1 MFQLKNFL
9 NKQSFTLNRNI
20 LKKTSINFHKFNHQ
34 SLKTFSEKSKTSSQ
48 LTIKSGFQKFISAIR
63 KQILKRIVIFR
74 VLFYGSI
81 VLVVFT
87 VLRYSNNMNFAKNVT
102 PVFFLKNISDINTF
116 YNVAGVIKPGSINF
130 LKGTDEMNFVL
141 TDYEHE
147 LKIYHKG
154 VIPQNFLEGNTCVA
168 TGSITD
174 VDRPFIFMSTKLMT
188 DHSYNSDKWL
198 NRKLEKNDA
207 KGKDNGNGIIDDM
220 VKKNKSS
227 FVNMK

>member
-1 MFQLKNFL
+1 MFKLKVLLNQPSLSLCKNFL
-9 NKQSFTLNRNI
+9 NKNTNRF
-20 LKKTSINFHKFNHQ
+20 SKFNTN
-34 SLKTFSEKSKTSSQ
+34 SFKLFSEKSKNNSQ
-48 LTIKSGFQKFISAIR
+48 LTLKTGFERFISAIR

-87 VLRYSNNMNFAKNVT
+87 ILRYSNNMNFAKNVT
-102 PVFFLKNISDINTF
+102 PVFFLKNVSDLNTF

-168 TGSITD
+168 TGTITD

-198 NRKLEKNDA
+198 NRKLEKNDSKA
-207 KGKDNGNGIIDDM
+207 PSGNGIIDDM
-220 VKKNKSS
+220 MKKNKSS
-227 FVNMK
+227 YVNMK